1 MDWLEVVA
9 RFIFFWIDKVIYG
22 FIPTIYNLL
31 IEIAETTVFSEDVI
45 SLFASKIY
53 ALLGI
58 VMLFKVSFSILTYIV
73 DPDAFLDKSK
83 GFGKLISSVIITLVL
98 LVLTPWIFTQAI
110 DLQTIILRDNII
122 GNIFSVDGADS
133 YSNGDAGNKM
143 AYETFKAFYHIDTI
157 LFPEC
162 TSGESSALSDP
173 EGCKG
178 SIKLK
183 GDDNDTDWTNLQDTL
198 NYAYN
203 TNSVSIYMNFDL
215 LNLKSESDEYVF
227 NYMPIVSTICGV
239 VILLLLV
246 IFCFDV
252 AVRSIKL
259 GFLNMIAPVPIISR
273 IDPKKGKETFDKWVK
288 TCVSTYLDLFIRL
301 LAIYFAVFVISQ
313 VIDLQFV
320 SLTTGST
327 KSVDA
332 FVKIFIILGAL
343 MFAKQ
348 FPKLLEDILGFKMDG
363 KFTLNPLKKL
373 GEVPGVEKVGSIAG
387 GTVAGMRAGARVSNP
402 LLGAGM
408 GFVSG
413 YKAASWAGNG
423 KGGFMAGAN
432 TAYKKMMGKDFL
444 NFQFKPGGEKAVKE
458 IKDPLNKAY
467 AIKTQLEK
475 NLNMVAHQ
483 SSQLASNLVNNGVD
497 VNGDLDAQSTSAK
510 NNVSNLTADINNKM
524 SQIASLK
531 SKMSGT
537 KSKEK
542 LFEMNNQ
549 LTNLENDLN
558 ASRNDLET
566 NNSIIRDIEN
576 YQQFS
581 NQESTIRTALSKVQ
595 KDIDDLSKEKSQ
607 RQSFY
612 GVDPSPAADVK
623 KTVEELNKKG
633 INKYM

>member
-363 KFTLNPLKKL
+363 KFTLNPMSKL
-373 GEVPGVEKVGSIAG
+373 RQTPLVGAGVTTAAALAG
-387 GTVAGMRAGARVSNP
+387 GAYAGLKAGQQANNP
-402 LLGAGM
+402 LRGMWQGMMGANREIKGKVSWLGDD
-408 GFVSG
+408 
-413 YKAASWAGNG
+413 
-423 KGGFMAGAN
+423 KGGKSPKAFYTGMQAGHKSI
-432 TAYKKMMGKDFL
+432 TGRDYEVFDPWKMIGHTKGKDKVNEL
-444 NFQFKPGGEKAVKE
+444 KDSKYTLQGEQAKLDADLQSLYDKLKRTPESDTKTRNNLTVDIEKNRSE
-458 IKDPLNKAY
+458 YGKLAKHISVIDDQIKDVKRLYRIDESPK
-467 AIKTQLEK
+467 
-475 NLNMVAHQ
+475 
-483 SSQLASNLVNNGVD
+483 
-497 VNGDLDAQSTSAK
+497 
-510 NNVSNLTADINNKM
+510 
-524 SQIASLK
+524 
-531 SKMSGT
+531 
-537 KSKEK
+537 
-542 LFEMNNQ
+542 
-549 LTNLENDLN
+549 NDLN
-558 ASRNDLET
+558 DALAKANEIRKNK
-566 NNSIIRDIEN
+566 NSN
-576 YQQFS
+576 
-581 NQESTIRTALSKVQ
+581 
-595 KDIDDLSKEKSQ
+595 
-607 RQSFY
+607 
-612 GVDPSPAADVK
+612 
-623 KTVEELNKKG
+623 
-633 INKYM
+633 

>member
-363 KFTLNPLKKL
+363 KFTLNPMSKL
-373 GEVPGVEKVGSIAG
+373 RQTPLVGAGVTTTAALAG
-387 GTVAGMRAGARVSNP
+387 GAYAGFKAGQQANNP
-402 LLGAGM
+402 LRGMWQGMMGANREIKGKVSWLGDD
-408 GFVSG
+408 
-413 YKAASWAGNG
+413 
-423 KGGFMAGAN
+423 KGGKSPKAFYTGMQAGHKSI
-432 TAYKKMMGKDFL
+432 TGRDYEMFDPWKMIGHTKGKDKIDEL
-444 NFQFKPGGEKAVKE
+444 KDSKYTLQGEQAKLDADLQSLYDKLKRTPESDTKTRNNLTVDIEKNRSE
-458 IKDPLNKAY
+458 YGKLAKHISVIDDQIKDVKRLYRIDESPK
-467 AIKTQLEK
+467 
-475 NLNMVAHQ
+475 
-483 SSQLASNLVNNGVD
+483 
-497 VNGDLDAQSTSAK
+497 
-510 NNVSNLTADINNKM
+510 
-524 SQIASLK
+524 
-531 SKMSGT
+531 
-537 KSKEK
+537 
-542 LFEMNNQ
+542 
-549 LTNLENDLN
+549 NDLN
-558 ASRNDLET
+558 DALAKANEIRKNK
-566 NNSIIRDIEN
+566 NSN
-576 YQQFS
+576 
-581 NQESTIRTALSKVQ
+581 
-595 KDIDDLSKEKSQ
+595 
-607 RQSFY
+607 
-612 GVDPSPAADVK
+612 
-623 KTVEELNKKG
+623 
-633 INKYM
+633 

>member
-9 RFIFFWIDKVIYG
+9 RFIFFWIDKVIYR

-363 KFTLNPLKKL
+363 KFTLNPMSKL
-373 GEVPGVEKVGSIAG
+373 RQTPLVGAGVTTAAALAG
-387 GTVAGMRAGARVSNP
+387 GAYAGLKAGQQANNP
-402 LLGAGM
+402 LRGMWQGMMGANREIKGKISWLGDD
-408 GFVSG
+408 
-413 YKAASWAGNG
+413 
-423 KGGFMAGAN
+423 KGGKSPKAFYTGMQAGHKSI
-432 TAYKKMMGKDFL
+432 TGKDYEVFDPWKMIGHTKGKDKVDEL
-444 NFQFKPGGEKAVKE
+444 KDSKYTLQGEQAKLDADLQSLYDKLKHTPESDTKTRNNLTVDIEKNRSE
-458 IKDPLNKAY
+458 YGKLAKHISVIDDQIKDVKRLYRIDESPK
-467 AIKTQLEK
+467 
-475 NLNMVAHQ
+475 
-483 SSQLASNLVNNGVD
+483 
-497 VNGDLDAQSTSAK
+497 
-510 NNVSNLTADINNKM
+510 
-524 SQIASLK
+524 
-531 SKMSGT
+531 
-537 KSKEK
+537 
-542 LFEMNNQ
+542 
-549 LTNLENDLN
+549 NDLN
-558 ASRNDLET
+558 DALAKANEIRKNK
-566 NNSIIRDIEN
+566 NSN
-576 YQQFS
+576 
-581 NQESTIRTALSKVQ
+581 
-595 KDIDDLSKEKSQ
+595 
-607 RQSFY
+607 
-612 GVDPSPAADVK
+612 
-623 KTVEELNKKG
+623 
-633 INKYM
+633 

>member
-363 KFTLNPLKKL
+363 KFTLNPMSKL
-373 GEVPGVEKVGSIAG
+373 RQTPLVGAGVTTAAALAG
-387 GTVAGMRAGARVSNP
+387 GAYAGLKAGQQANTPLRGMWQGMMGANREIKGKVSW
-402 LLGAGM
+402 LGDD
-408 GFVSG
+408 
-413 YKAASWAGNG
+413 
-423 KGGFMAGAN
+423 KGGKSPKAFYTGMQAGHKSI
-432 TAYKKMMGKDFL
+432 TGRDYEVFDPWKMIGHTKGKDKVDEL
-444 NFQFKPGGEKAVKE
+444 KDSKYTLQGEQAKLDADLQSLYDKLKHTPESDTKTRNNLTVDIEKNRSE
-458 IKDPLNKAY
+458 YGKLAKHISVIDDQIKDVKRLYRIDESPK
-467 AIKTQLEK
+467 
-475 NLNMVAHQ
+475 
-483 SSQLASNLVNNGVD
+483 
-497 VNGDLDAQSTSAK
+497 
-510 NNVSNLTADINNKM
+510 
-524 SQIASLK
+524 
-531 SKMSGT
+531 
-537 KSKEK
+537 
-542 LFEMNNQ
+542 
-549 LTNLENDLN
+549 NDLN
-558 ASRNDLET
+558 DALAKANEIRKNK
-566 NNSIIRDIEN
+566 NSN
-576 YQQFS
+576 
-581 NQESTIRTALSKVQ
+581 
-595 KDIDDLSKEKSQ
+595 
-607 RQSFY
+607 
-612 GVDPSPAADVK
+612 
-623 KTVEELNKKG
+623 
-633 INKYM
+633 

>member
-363 KFTLNPLKKL
+363 KFTLNPMSKL
-373 GEVPGVEKVGSIAG
+373 RQTPLVGAGVTTAAALAG
-387 GTVAGMRAGARVSNP
+387 GAYAGLKAGQQANTPLRGMWQGMMGANREIKGKVSW
-402 LLGAGM
+402 LGDD
-408 GFVSG
+408 
-413 YKAASWAGNG
+413 
-423 KGGFMAGAN
+423 KGGKSPKAFYTGMQAGHKSI
-432 TAYKKMMGKDFL
+432 TGRDYEVFDPWKMIGHTKGKDKVDEL
-444 NFQFKPGGEKAVKE
+444 KDSKYTLQGEQAKLDADLQSLYDKLKHTPESDTKTRNNLTVDIEKNRSE
-458 IKDPLNKAY
+458 YGKLAKHISVIDDQIKDVKRLYRIDESPK
-467 AIKTQLEK
+467 
-475 NLNMVAHQ
+475 
-483 SSQLASNLVNNGVD
+483 
-497 VNGDLDAQSTSAK
+497 
-510 NNVSNLTADINNKM
+510 
-524 SQIASLK
+524 
-531 SKMSGT
+531 
-537 KSKEK
+537 
-542 LFEMNNQ
+542 
-549 LTNLENDLN
+549 NDLN
-558 ASRNDLET
+558 DALAKANE
-566 NNSIIRDIEN
+566 IRKN
-576 YQQFS
+576 KNS
-581 NQESTIRTALSKVQ
+581 NQN
-595 KDIDDLSKEKSQ
+595 
-607 RQSFY
+607 
-612 GVDPSPAADVK
+612 G
-623 KTVEELNKKG
+623 NNG
-633 INKYM
+633 I

>member
-162 TSGESSALSDP
+162 TGGESSALSDP

-363 KFTLNPLKKL
+363 KFTLNPMSKL
-373 GEVPGVEKVGSIAG
+373 RQTPLVGAGVTTAAALAG
-387 GTVAGMRAGARVSNP
+387 GAYAGLKAGQQANTPLRGMWQGMMGANREIKGKVSW
-402 LLGAGM
+402 LGDD
-408 GFVSG
+408 
-413 YKAASWAGNG
+413 
-423 KGGFMAGAN
+423 KGGKSPKAFYTGMQAGHKSI
-432 TAYKKMMGKDFL
+432 TGRDYEVFDPWKMIGHTKGKDKVDEL
-444 NFQFKPGGEKAVKE
+444 KDSKYTLQGEQAKLDADLQSLYDKLKRTPESDTKTRNNLTVDIEKNRSE
-458 IKDPLNKAY
+458 YGKLAKHISVIDDQIKDVKRLYRIDESPK
-467 AIKTQLEK
+467 
-475 NLNMVAHQ
+475 
-483 SSQLASNLVNNGVD
+483 
-497 VNGDLDAQSTSAK
+497 
-510 NNVSNLTADINNKM
+510 
-524 SQIASLK
+524 
-531 SKMSGT
+531 
-537 KSKEK
+537 
-542 LFEMNNQ
+542 
-549 LTNLENDLN
+549 NDLN
-558 ASRNDLET
+558 DALAKANEIRKNK
-566 NNSIIRDIEN
+566 NSN
-576 YQQFS
+576 
-581 NQESTIRTALSKVQ
+581 
-595 KDIDDLSKEKSQ
+595 
-607 RQSFY
+607 
-612 GVDPSPAADVK
+612 
-623 KTVEELNKKG
+623 
-633 INKYM
+633 

>member
-363 KFTLNPLKKL
+363 KFTLNPMSKL
-373 GEVPGVEKVGSIAG
+373 RQTPLVGAGVTTAAALAG
-387 GTVAGMRAGARVSNP
+387 GAYAGLKAGQQANTPLRGMWQGMMGANREIKGKVSW
-402 LLGAGM
+402 LGDD
-408 GFVSG
+408 
-413 YKAASWAGNG
+413 
-423 KGGFMAGAN
+423 KGGKSPKAFYTGMQAGHKSI
-432 TAYKKMMGKDFL
+432 TGRDYEVFDPWKMIGHTKGKDKVDEL
-444 NFQFKPGGEKAVKE
+444 KDSKYTLQGEQAKLDADLQSLYDKLKHTPESDTKTRNNLTVDIEKNRSE
-458 IKDPLNKAY
+458 YGKLAKHISVIDDQIKDVKRLYRIDESPK
-467 AIKTQLEK
+467 
-475 NLNMVAHQ
+475 
-483 SSQLASNLVNNGVD
+483 
-497 VNGDLDAQSTSAK
+497 
-510 NNVSNLTADINNKM
+510 
-524 SQIASLK
+524 
-531 SKMSGT
+531 
-537 KSKEK
+537 
-542 LFEMNNQ
+542 
-549 LTNLENDLN
+549 NDLN
-558 ASRNDLET
+558 DALAKANEIRKNKNSNYNG
-566 NNSIIRDIEN
+566 NN
-576 YQQFS
+576 
-581 NQESTIRTALSKVQ
+581 
-595 KDIDDLSKEKSQ
+595 
-607 RQSFY
+607 
-612 GVDPSPAADVK
+612 
-623 KTVEELNKKG
+623 G
-633 INKYM
+633 I

>member
-363 KFTLNPLKKL
+363 KFTLNPMSKL
-373 GEVPGVEKVGSIAG
+373 RQTPLVGAGVTTAAALAG
-387 GTVAGMRAGARVSNP
+387 GAYAGLKAGQQANNP
-402 LLGAGM
+402 LRGMWQGMMGANREIKGKISWLGDD
-408 GFVSG
+408 
-413 YKAASWAGNG
+413 
-423 KGGFMAGAN
+423 KGGKSPKAFYTGMQAGHKSI
-432 TAYKKMMGKDFL
+432 TGRDYEVFDPWKMIGHTKGKDKVDEL
-444 NFQFKPGGEKAVKE
+444 KDSKYNLKGE
-458 IKDPLNKAY
+458 
-467 AIKTQLEK
+467 Q
-475 NLNMVAHQ
+475 
-483 SSQLASNLVNNGVD
+483 
-497 VNGDLDAQSTSAK
+497 AK
-510 NNVSNLTADINNKM
+510 
-524 SQIASLK
+524 
-531 SKMSGT
+531 
-537 KSKEK
+537 
-542 LFEMNNQ
+542 
-549 LTNLENDLN
+549 
-558 ASRNDLET
+558 
-566 NNSIIRDIEN
+566 
-576 YQQFS
+576 
-581 NQESTIRTALSKVQ
+581 
-595 KDIDDLSKEKSQ
+595 
-607 RQSFY
+607 
-612 GVDPSPAADVK
+612 
-623 KTVEELNKKG
+623 
-633 INKYM
+633 